1 MVWNKLSEKEAD
13 KFFIKINLKPLGP
26 YISSGTPRKCKC
38 LICGSIVFPRLGDV
52 KKAKSCVKCQGKLTG
67 KKIRLSPSQVEKI
80 ASKMKVKLLEPYEN
94 SKTPIKAKC
103 LICRTIIYPTI
114 GRLSVGVG
122 CYSCGQLRAA
132 EKRLIPAEM
141 ALSDFKKAK
150 LKVLSEYVNSHTA
163 VKVLCLVCKKMSKK
177 SYKDLK
183 TGRRCYTCGRKAA
196 SIKRRLD
203 DKYKIEIAAR
213 QNLVPIKEISNVRKN
228 SEFKCLTC
236 KREIL
241 MTFASIQGGASCRF
255 CSRTEVDPLEAEKY
269 MIKNHLK
276 PQEPYFKSA
285 APWKCRCLK
294 CKNIVYPTYNRVTTF
309 GGGCIYC
316 RSAGYN
322 PSFEGHLYLLF
333 NPKFDSYKVGISN
346 IKARIR
352 VHELRGWVVLKK
364 WDFDD
369 GRIPPVLEEKLL
381 DHIRIKWK
389 LPWSVEAKAMP
400 QGGHTETFSSL
411 NLPELRVINLVNFLI
426 KSLQIKGYRK

>member
-1 MVWNKLSEKEAD
+1 MVWNKLTEEEAD
-13 KFFIKINLKPLGP
+13 KFFFKIKLKPLEP
-26 YISSGTPRKCKC
+26 YISNGTPRKCKC
-38 LICGSIVFPRLGDV
+38 LICGSIVYPRLGDV
-52 KKAKSCVKCQGKLTG
+52 KKAKSCVKCQGKQTG
-67 KKIRLSPSQVEKI
+67 KKIRLTPDQIEKI
-80 ASKMKVKLLEPYEN
+80 TSTMKVKLLEPYEN
-94 SKTPIKAKC
+94 SRTPIKAKC
-103 LICRTIIYPTI
+103 LICRNIIHPTI

-122 CYSCGQLRAA
+122 CSHCGKLRGAK
-132 EKRLIPAEM
+132 KRLIPAEM

-150 LKVLSEYVNSHTA
+150 LRVLSDYINSNTA
-163 VKVLCLVCKKMSKK
+163 VKVLCLVCKKK
-177 SYKDLK
+177 STKTYRDLK
-183 TGRRCYTCGRKAA
+183 SGRRCYTCGRKAG

-236 KREIL
+236 NREIL
-241 MTFASIQGGASCRF
+241 MTFASIQRGASCRF
-255 CSRTEVDPLEAEKY
+255 CSKTEVDPQEAEKY

-352 VHELRGWVVLKK
+352 VHELKGWVVVRK
-364 WDFDD
+364 WDFED
-369 GRIPPVLEEKLL
+369 GRLPPVLEEKLL
-381 DHIRIKWK
+381 DYIRIKWK

-400 QGGHTETFSSL
+400 QGGHTETFSGIG
-411 NLPELRVINLVNFLI
+411 LPEAKVIRLINSMI
-426 KSLQIKGYRK
+426 KSLQESHA

>member
-1 MVWNKLSEKEAD
+1 MVWNKLTEEEAD
-13 KFFIKINLKPLGP
+13 KFFLKIKLKPLEP

-38 LICGSIVFPRLGDV
+38 LVCGSIVYPRLGDV
-52 KKAKSCVKCQGKLTG
+52 KKAKSCVKCQGKLLG
-67 KKIRLSPSQVEKI
+67 KKIRLTPGQIEKI
-80 ASKMKVKLLEPYEN
+80 TSTMKVKLLEPYEN
-94 SKTPIKAKC
+94 SRTPIKAKC
-103 LICRTIIYPTI
+103 LICGNIIHPTI

-122 CYSCGQLRAA
+122 CSHCGKLRGAK
-132 EKRLIPAEM
+132 KRLIPAEM

-150 LKVLSEYVNSHTA
+150 LRVLSDYINSNTA
-163 VKVLCLVCKKMSKK
+163 VKVLCLVCKKK
-177 SYKDLK
+177 STKTYRDLK
-183 TGRRCYTCGRKAA
+183 SGRRCYTCGRKAG

-236 KREIL
+236 NREIL
-241 MTFASIQGGASCRF
+241 MTFASIQRGASCRF
-255 CSRTEVDPLEAEKY
+255 CSKTEVDPQEAEKY

-352 VHELRGWVVLKK
+352 VHELKGWVVVRK
-364 WDFDD
+364 WDFED
-369 GRIPPVLEEKLL
+369 GRLPPVLEEKLL
-381 DHIRIKWK
+381 DYIRIKWK

-400 QGGHTETFSSL
+400 QGGHTETFSGIG
-411 NLPELRVINLVNFLI
+411 LPEAKVIRLINSMI
-426 KSLQIKGYRK
+426 KSLQESHA

>member
-1 MVWNKLSEKEAD
+1 MVWNKLTEEEAD
-13 KFFIKINLKPLGP
+13 KFFLKIKLKPLKP

-38 LICGSIVFPRLGDV
+38 LVCGSIVFPRLGDV

-67 KKIRLSPSQVEKI
+67 KKIRLSPGQIEEI
-80 ASKMKVKLLEPYEN
+80 TSKMKVKLLEPYEN
-94 SKTPIKAKC
+94 NRTPIKAKC
-103 LICRTIIYPTI
+103 LICGNIIHPTI

-122 CYSCGQLRAA
+122 CSNCGQLRGAK
-132 EKRLIPAEM
+132 KRLIPVEI
-141 ALSDFKKAK
+141 ALGDFKKAK
-150 LKVLSEYVNSHTA
+150 LRVLSDYVNSHTA
-163 VKVLCLVCKKMSKK
+163 VKVLCLVCKKK
-177 SYKDLK
+177 STKTYSDLRSGK
-183 TGRRCYTCGRKAA
+183 RCYTCGRRAA

-213 QNLVPIKEISNVRKN
+213 QNLVPIREITIIRKN

-236 KREIL
+236 NREIL
-241 MTFASIQGGASCRF
+241 MTFASIQRGASCRF
-255 CSRTEVDPLEAEKY
+255 CSRTEVDPQEAEKY

-276 PQEPYFKSA
+276 PLEPYFKSSA
-285 APWKCRCLK
+285 RWKCRCLK

-352 VHELRGWVVLKK
+352 VHELKGWVVVRK
-364 WDFDD
+364 WDFED
-369 GRIPPVLEEKLL
+369 GRLPPVLEEKLL
-381 DHIRIKWK
+381 DYIRIKWK

-400 QGGHTETFSSL
+400 QGGHTETFSGIG
-411 NLPELRVINLVNFLI
+411 LPEAKVIRLINSMI
-426 KSLQIKGYRK
+426 KSLQESHA